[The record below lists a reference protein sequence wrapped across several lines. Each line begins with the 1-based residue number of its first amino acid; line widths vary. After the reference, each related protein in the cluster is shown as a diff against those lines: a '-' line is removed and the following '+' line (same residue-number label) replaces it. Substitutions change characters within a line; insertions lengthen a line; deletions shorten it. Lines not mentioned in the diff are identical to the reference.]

1 MKRKAIFF
9 VTALFAAILW
19 APVGQAA
26 DAVCL
31 EIREMIVGN
40 TYIAKVPMYDTK
52 IDIDG
57 ITKLE
62 RDKDEIPKGATFK
75 VLKVECESGKLEI
88 KLRQVAHK
96 KIDAVQVKFRLT
108 KNQRLMP
115 NAIEQFQTMMDYVW
129 EDVPEEK

>member
-1 MKRKAIFF
+1 
-9 VTALFAAILW
+9 
-19 APVGQAA
+19 
-26 DAVCL
+26 
-31 EIREMIVGN
+31 
-40 TYIAKVPMYDTK
+40 MYDTK

-62 RDKDEIPKGATFK
+62 RDKDEIPKGAQFK

-96 KIDAVQVKFRLT
+96 KIDAGQVKFRLT

-129 EDVPEEK
+129 EVAPEEE